1 VTERQVSRTPGAV
14 WPSGTPEGLRRF
26 LRPRERP
33 GKVCEMCGEPLDE
46 RHSHTVDLTSR
57 SLLCTCLS
65 CGLLFTTPGAA
76 GGRYRTVPDRH
87 RRVDDLVLTTAQ
99 WDALAIPV
107 GLVFL
112 FRNSAM
118 GRVVALYPSP
128 AGATESEL
136 PVDAWD
142 GIVAANPV
150 LADLEDDVEAVLLRR
165 LDGPGG
171 QVDGNGAAGDGRDG
185 GDGGE
190 GTDESQGR
198 SGFACYLVPVDAC
211 YTLVGLV
218 RAHWRGLDGGTE
230 ARREIVRFFRD
241 LDARCRPVEA
251 GR

>member
-1 VTERQVSRTPGAV
+1 MTEGRVARTPGTG

-33 GKVCEMCGEPLDE
+33 GKVCEMCGEPLGE
-46 RHSHTVDLTSR
+46 RHSHTVDLTHR

-65 CGLLFTTPGAA
+65 CGLLFTTAGAA

-87 RRVDDLVLTTAQ
+87 RRVDDLVLTAAQ

-150 LADLEDDVEAVLLRR
+150 LADCEDDVEAVLLRR
-165 LDGPGG
+165 LDG
-171 QVDGNGAAGDGRDG
+171 
-185 GDGGE
+185 E
-190 GTDESQGR
+190 
-198 SGFACYLVPVDAC
+198 GFACYLVPVDAC
-211 YTLVGLV
+211 YTLVGVV
-218 RAHWRGLDGGTE
+218 RAHWRGLDGGSE
-230 ARREIVRFFRD
+230 ARREIARFFRD

>member
-1 VTERQVSRTPGAV
+1 VTGTLP
-14 WPSGTPEGLRRF
+14 PGTPEGLRRF

-33 GKVCEMCGEPLDE
+33 GRACEMCGEPLGD
-46 RHSHTVDLTSR
+46 RHSHTVDLTHR
-57 SLLCTCLS
+57 SLMCTCLS
-65 CGLLFTTPGAA
+65 CGLLFTSPTAA

-87 RRVDDLVLTTAQ
+87 RRVDDLALTPAQ

-118 GRVVALYPSP
+118 GRAVALYPSP

-136 PVDAWD
+136 PIEAWD
-142 GIVAANPV
+142 GIVTANPV
-150 LADLEDDVEAVLLRR
+150 LTDLEDDVEAVLLRR
-165 LDGPGG
+165 LDGPGA
-171 QVDGNGAAGDGRDG
+171 QAGGPDGRTDG
-185 GDGGE
+185 GDRA
-190 GTDESQGR
+190 DDADDDR
-198 SGFACYLVPVDAC
+198 AGFACYLVPVDAC
-211 YTLVGLV
+211 YTLVGIV

-230 ARREIVRFFRD
+230 SRREIARFFRD